1 MTLFPHPLWHGTSA
15 HLLPM
20 IEEHGLGGRN
30 VMAEWRVMDFLA
42 EVFPRLNYNPV
53 DYDDPDHNK
62 KMLINACLGQT
73 NRAMNFQYGHL
84 YVAGGYERAASYAS
98 YAPELISYVFWS
110 LDMADRY
117 GLPTIKDSLS
127 AYPEIAAFVEQP
139 PQPVVLKLPLV
150 PLSALEDEKGGPIM
164 ESLLEG
170 GQVSEALLPQ
180 TSFRLNAVIPLG
192 DIEVIALAT

>member
-1 MTLFPHPLWHGTSA
+1 M
-15 HLLPM
+15 
-20 IEEHGLGGRN
+20 
-30 VMAEWRVMDFLA
+30 
-42 EVFPRLNYNPV
+42 
-53 DYDDPDHNK
+53 
-62 KMLINACLGQT
+62 
-73 NRAMNFQYGHL
+73 
-84 YVAGGYERAASYAS
+84 
-98 YAPELISYVFWS
+98 
-110 LDMADRY
+110 
-117 GLPTIKDSLS
+117 
-127 AYPEIAAFVEQP
+127 EQP